1 MEEVKEIDLK
11 AIAKELLKRAWIIAL
26 CAAVFAIGFLVYN
39 KNFVEETYKA
49 DITMYVVNNPTNNEN
64 GMSSQNLAVALQMA
78 KSYVRLIESDRV
90 LEKVVEEAKLTR
102 VSASDIRK
110 MMRVEV
116 VDETEVFTV
125 SIISRDPKMSAD
137 IANAIASFAPA
148 EIYNITKGS
157 RVEVVDYAKVPTSR
171 YAPNYTTMTF
181 LGALS
186 GAAVAVIVLVIF
198 FVSDTRIKSK
208 EDLEKICQVPVLGM
222 IPDFTEVTKRA
233 ENSRERKELH
243 RK

>member
-11 AIAKELLKRAWIIAL
+11 SLTKDLMKRAWIIVL
-26 CAAVFAIGFLVYN
+26 CAAIFAAGFLVYN
-39 KNFVEETYKA
+39 INFVEDTYKA
-49 DITMYVVNNPTNNEN
+49 EITLYVVNNPANSE

-78 KSYVRLIESDRV
+78 KSYVKLIESDRV
-90 LEKVVEEAKLTR
+90 LEKVVEDAELTR
-102 VSASDIRK
+102 VTAAEIRK
-110 MMRVEV
+110 MMSVEV
-116 VDETEVFTV
+116 VGETEVFTV

-171 YAPNYTTMTF
+171 YAPNYATMTV

-186 GAAVAVIVLVIF
+186 GAAVAVIVLAIYLI
-198 FVSDTRIKSK
+198 SDTRIKSK
-208 EDLEKICQVPVLGM
+208 EDLTKICQLPVLGM
-222 IPDFTEVTKRA
+222 IPDFAEVAKRA
-233 ENSRERKELH
+233 ESDRERKEMH